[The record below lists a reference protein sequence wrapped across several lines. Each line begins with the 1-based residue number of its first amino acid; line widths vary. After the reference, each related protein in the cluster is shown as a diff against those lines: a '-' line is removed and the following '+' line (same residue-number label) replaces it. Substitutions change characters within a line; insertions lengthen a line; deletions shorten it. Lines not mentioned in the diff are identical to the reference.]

1 MGTTSTSNKGKD
13 PRSADSTSQRMNGI
27 GNANNRP
34 GTGSSKSTS
43 TGTGGLSSAAS
54 QAFGDPRAYDKA
66 MNNMTGMGGD
76 KPSPNGKQTEN
87 GASSQSAPQ
96 KNLPTGVTPM
106 SQPKPM
112 GAVPFIGSPSLGQIL
127 GTTISALV
135 PGGGLLNN
143 APDIARG
150 KFSTQTSGGL
160 LGEGIDSLT
169 GQKPGPQ
176 TGWSADP
183 SMTPGRDR
191 AQRGTTSRESFD
203 QTTLGSA
210 SSTASGDA
218 AERPAARDAENF
230 SDIQMADRRKPNLKQ
245 MLETMI

>member
-1 MGTTSTSNKGKD
+1 MATRD
-13 PRSADSTSQRMNGI
+13 PRDRGQTTNPNADKPAAERGTKLGQQGKASWDDPRPDRQMQSMNGV
-27 GNANNRP
+27 NAQRP
-34 GTGSSKSTS
+34 SS
-43 TGTGGLSSAAS
+43 
-54 QAFGDPRAYDKA
+54 P
-66 MNNMTGMGGD
+66 
-76 KPSPNGKQTEN
+76 GKQTE
-87 GASSQSAPQ
+87 GGSGSQSAPQ

-112 GAVPFIGSPSLGQIL
+112 GAVPYIGSPSLGQLL
-127 GTTISALV
+127 GTIGPALV
-135 PGGGLLNN
+135 PGGGFINN
-143 APDIARG
+143 APDVARG
-150 KFSTQTSGGL
+150 KFSTQTTGGV

-210 SSTASGDA
+210 TGTAPQDEAGRS
-218 AERPAARDAENF
+218 AARDAENF
-230 SDIQMADRRKPNLKQ
+230 SNIQMADRRKPGLKQ